1 MSIGISLLVSI
12 LICYL
17 YLLYLYRIAR
27 LRKEMEQ
34 SATSHLVRTK
44 EMVMLLLGIRVEVM
58 ILYRKTDIGVI
69 SELIVVI
76 SEIKPLAQFGNL

>member
-1 MSIGISLLVSI
+1 
-12 LICYL
+12 
-17 YLLYLYRIAR
+17 
-27 LRKEMEQ
+27 MEQ

-76 SEIKPLAQFGNL
+76 SEVKPLAQFGNL